1 MNEIESAVREILEEN
16 GVILLSDFADDDLQE
31 AVEDSITLIS
41 IVLGLEERFGITFPA
56 ENISLDLLSSFRGLC
71 ELVSSLVSPAICPG
85 ENSAEEVTA

>member
-71 ELVSSLVSPAICPG
+71 ELVSSLVSNAICPV